1 MSFLRNCVSVR
12 REKSIRNISVD
23 YISECFLGFFVNV
36 VYVYILDF
44 MENIVFIFNLVV
56 KVLFRGWFVRNFFF
70 LVDLK
75 N

>member
-1 MSFLRNCVSVR
+1 MR

-23 YISECFLGFFVNV
+23 YILECFLGFFVNV

-56 KVLFRGWFVRNFFF
+56 KVLFRGWFV
-70 LVDLK
+70 
-75 N
+75 